1 MRKIVV
7 IEQWLRNRWEARFHC
22 RRERFSYPRGKQ
34 KARSMCCGCLNP
46 RDLRSHRRGRSAESG
61 LRLLHRFRI
70 RRKGQPGKGFVW
82 DEVKPLNAPFPGC
95 EYLPITD
102 ERRKIVDPINN
113 RSAIAGYG
121 LCTSDLSSAAK
132 GLAP

>member
-1 MRKIVV
+1 V
-7 IEQWLRNRWEARFHC
+7 AC
-22 RRERFSYPRGKQ
+22 DFSTDSEFAE
-34 KARSMCCGCLNP
+34 KASRVK
-46 RDLRSHRRGRSAESG
+46 D
-61 LRLLHRFRI
+61 
-70 RRKGQPGKGFVW
+70 FVW
-82 DEVKPLNAPFPGC
+82 DEVKPLDAPFPGC

-102 ERRKIVDPINN
+102 ERRKIVDPINS